1 MRYTILGFNQ
11 ELAVELNLDLTDL
24 LLLDYIQRAN
34 GNPNMTHIVENE
46 ISYVWLSHEKLHEDL
61 PIISISEGTLKNRLS
76 KLKEKDLI
84 QSIQIANKSS
94 RGSKS
99 YYSITELTTSLQ
111 NDVVDENERPR
122 HFKMTSNNKLFNI
135 STNVDIENNIS
146 KDILLQPNMY
156 DNVSDKLY
164 DDKSKKKKRKN
175 LFEKCVDAINEY
187 TDDLELEDLL
197 VTYLKMRLEVK
208 EKPLY
213 YNMWRGLLNKLFSLS
228 KNLSDLCNIVQQSID
243 KGWLS
248 FYELKTFNG
257 KKKDLQVISSEFGS
271 VTCNKADDEEMT
283 DAYF

>member
-1 MRYTILGFNQ
+1 MIS
-11 ELAVELNLDLTDL
+11 ELELKRWDISENKNEDLYNGSAPDGLYEWCFQGNHLFFTGTVDNRLYELDLEKGVF
-24 LLLDYIQRAN
+24 ISN
-34 GNPNMTHIVENE
+34 GAFGGQDSGFMTEN
-46 ISYVWLSHEKLHEDL
+46 ISGSYVIGFQYPDAGHIRIRVED
-61 PIISISEGTLKNRLS
+61 IKG
-76 KLKEKDLI
+76 
-84 QSIQIANKSS
+84 
-94 RGSKS
+94 
-99 YYSITELTTSLQ
+99 
-111 NDVVDENERPR
+111 
-122 HFKMTSNNKLFNI
+122 
-135 STNVDIENNIS
+135 NV
-146 KDILLQPNMY
+146 
-156 DNVSDKLY
+156 VSDKLY
-164 DDKSKKKKRKN
+164 DDKPKKKKRKN

>member
-1 MRYTILGFNQ
+1 MKSNNYIMIQGWMCN
-11 ELAVELNLDLTDL
+11 ELALKGNELLV
-24 LLLDYIQRAN
+24 YA
-34 GNPNMTHIVENE
+34 
-46 ISYVWLSHEKLHEDL
+46 
-61 PIISISEGTLKNRLS
+61 
-76 KLKEKDLI
+76 LI
-84 QSIQIANKSS
+84 YGFSQD
-94 RGSKS
+94 SKS
-99 YYSITELTTSLQ
+99 MFSGGRQYIADT
-111 NDVVDENERPR
+111 
-122 HFKMTSNNKLFNI
+122 FNI
-135 STNVDIENNIS
+135 SLPTVDKALQNLVDIDYIIKHSSGDYTNTDRYQANIGVVKKLYEGSKETLLNNTNINNNINNIS

-164 DDKSKKKKRKN
+164 DDKPKKKKRKN

>member
-84 QSIQIANKSS
+84 QSIQISNKSS

-164 DDKSKKKKRKN
+164 DDKPKKKKRKN